1 MRYIHLFLLAILVL
15 SIASGNVYS
24 EEKASKAS
32 ANIKLKNG
40 LIIKKDT
47 TYYLYPNKSYSRF
60 IIAENYPLP
69 TTMVAKAGTEISF
82 YENKNMYNSLKY
94 RLLYVLHLL
103 AHLLHLGL
111 DADHQG
117 GHLGVAGF

>member
-40 LIIKKDT
+40 LIIKKD
-47 TYYLYPNKSYSRF
+47 
-60 IIAENYPLP
+60 
-69 TTMVAKAGTEISF
+69 
-82 YENKNMYNSLKY
+82 
-94 RLLYVLHLL
+94 
-103 AHLLHLGL
+103 
-111 DADHQG
+111 
-117 GHLGVAGF
+117 